1 MWGTAPPPDVYNRR
15 CTCVHAASTLLRIRL
30 VIAREQ
36 DPRHPNYRALGA
48 QAVPVRFTGCHVRC
62 MGYLGKQQ
70 RQCSTRLSVGADPSA
85 IPSLLCT
92 SSSWS
97 CRLQERREC
106 RPLTRLAGKRRI
118 ATLNVGSHTEVERR
132 STLQQSLA
140 RSMTT
145 WNPLV
150 PCPVTK
156 LWCKPLAQQ
165 TGFVKV

>member
-1 MWGTAPPPDVYNRR
+1 MGYSSSARR
-15 CTCVHAASTLLRIRL
+15 LQQTV
-30 VIAREQ
+30 
-36 DPRHPNYRALGA
+36 
-48 QAVPVRFTGCHVRC
+48 HVRSRSEYAPAHPPSHREGTRSEASQLSRFRC
-62 MGYLGKQQ
+62 AGCP
-70 RQCSTRLSVGADPSA
+70 RQVHGLSRQMHGLPRQTTTPMLYPTICGADPSA

-145 WNPLV
+145 RNPLV
-150 PCPVTK
+150 PRPVTK